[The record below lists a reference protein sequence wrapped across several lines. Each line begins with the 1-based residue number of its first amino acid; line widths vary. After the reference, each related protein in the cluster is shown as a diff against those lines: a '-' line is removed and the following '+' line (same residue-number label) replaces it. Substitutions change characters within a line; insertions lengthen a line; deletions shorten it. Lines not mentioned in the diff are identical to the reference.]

1 VAAREAGGD
10 ADHVLRRR
18 AYVNVFHTMRVA
30 TSGAARNGSAT
41 PTRLPLRLF
50 VTRHRRNPSTVHL
63 TLRDRTRPM
72 AHLKEG
78 HGES

>member
-1 VAAREAGGD
+1 
-10 ADHVLRRR
+10 
-18 AYVNVFHTMRVA
+18 MRVA